1 MKVSNNALNFIL
13 AQYRAIFKRAYVKGL
28 ASAVLLT
35 AGLAAGQA
43 QAAALDNIDQV
54 VSGTIVV
61 GKTVGDVKATYNAIN
76 LKSKDGGQINGENK
90 WNANVTVNSG
100 ALTTVNYIQVSGGA
114 AVNITG
120 TGALTIN
127 LDSTAGAA
135 NAGGVSFI
143 GNGTSADADLT
154 FDIKDINVV
163 NGTMELK
170 ATTSGSVTVAADNI
184 TIGNTTANPSG
195 TGIVKLSATTAA
207 NNAILGATDSV
218 IAINKGGKV
227 QLSGGAAGAAQVTG
241 KSLDVLG
248 GVLQFADGSG
258 TIDVVDLNVDKDS
271 YLLVTKGTNATTA
284 TFAGK
289 TATVDGNV
297 LVASGASLTI
307 NTVEANGNET
317 DIEGQ
322 GIVTL
327 GANSNTQIG
336 GTLTVNKGTLV
347 VDSKASLHSAHADG
361 SIAIKDATPDDG
373 TATTLQIH
381 SSTLKAYLD
390 GGQTVDTV
398 EADASTGTGTST
410 TGKLTVSGGVIY
422 FTDEGIVN
430 LAEDFTFSGTASGI
444 SFSAASTIKADK
456 LAVYSALTK
465 NDTGTVTGDKDKIKL
480 VADDLY
486 LGSAEFDSATS
497 ADLGFSGATARNLY
511 GADKNGTLKLGNKVT
526 LDVTLGDKN
535 INVDDLTSTSGVISG
550 SFLVSGSTNT
560 MTVEHGSYD
569 LVGSIKVSG
578 GGVLTVTNE
587 DRGAAGNLD
596 TVLTIGRGDSLT
608 LAAGAASK
616 ITVDGDSAP
625 EGVQTVL
632 DIRNGTF
639 TVQSGSTT
647 SAVVE
652 VKNSGTL
659 WLTGDQFQDE
669 LLKTF
674 GSNKG
679 ATVAVDKGTILVEGD
694 VELSGDAL
702 TSGSASKEGVVYF
715 SSANGGTLQVNGDL
729 DISGI
734 TKTVKIGKGE
744 VVAEGLSLTN
754 STSGTAVKLAEGQFT
769 ALKSLTSKDAAGIS
783 ISGAQVSLGA
793 IDGNDTDHYE
803 ALSTGGTIGT
813 KLNVENGSS
822 INVVAGRWSSS
833 QDITI
838 TAGDLTIGLVDA
850 EGNGHADAQNNPIT
864 ASLSASKLVLDTA
877 GSADVTS
884 VGSLTVEKL
893 TAKADGALNVQ
904 GDATIKGKIETTG
917 TGTSAKTTYG
927 IELAANSI
935 DVGTGATVTI
945 GEAAT
950 DAIKVSETQDS
961 STKKYLTID
970 STAFAGKVFTV
981 ESAGEVHF
989 AFGSGDVFT
998 KDSIAEFRNA
1008 LFNYDTQ
1015 KGVIDGFINLGDAQ
1029 IKGLAV
1035 DEKTGTVAW
1044 DTLKGYTDIIADV
1057 TTQDLADAKVTGI
1070 TDGANVRGNLGS
1082 LETTAD
1088 YAADVIQVDGN
1099 LTLNNAAANGGNF
1112 ASTTTG
1118 AVLGLDV
1125 TAPADVVLNK
1135 GGNIGDITFSEAD
1148 SSLTV
1153 NSAQGTTKIASI
1165 NGSEATASFTTGT
1178 AVVAGTTD
1186 VAQLTTAAG
1195 TTTTFTD
1202 AVTVGENAGTNVASS
1217 IAGTTTFEA
1226 DASFAQAATFA
1237 GNTTF
1242 KQDVN
1247 FDGVV
1252 TVNGGT
1258 TSVNTQDATAT
1269 FAQNATIL
1277 NGGLFQ
1283 AQNVVLGSNAN
1294 VFTVGSD
1301 TTAENQTGTGY
1312 LEVASFTLAG
1322 NDLVVDPAYGQ
1333 RTSIAAIKG
1342 FADELSSETDA
1353 GVVDGRIFVGQNAA
1367 LDVGTTASIAH
1378 MQEFIKNYQT
1388 NTGSLVQDEVGAV
1401 MYVSDKLT
1409 VKNDGRIIL
1418 DSQNGQ
1424 DRLLSNAN
1432 KPGQYGVNGQDAD
1445 MFLGKHT
1452 VLAIGDNIL
1461 EDGSAIHFD
1470 KNGAGIMAEDGSAT
1484 VVLDGDKFLNSNS
1497 ITLFTDND
1505 GGVMVMGDQDIRVET
1520 LNGVMYFML
1529 EAGQETEAK
1538 RLQLDTYK
1546 IDSAYLGATD
1556 ESRNLLLAY
1565 ASRTANWEEYYSQD
1579 LTSSTTAGEGTA
1591 GESTSGAAGEGT
1603 QTPTPPTRVERAP
1616 LVAGLA
1622 SPGEASIVNGEIVVT
1637 SAAQQAGLTADDFVI
1652 VYEDVEVPETEAGT
1666 EGASTRATVQQPVL
1680 YRVAHNEFLEA
1691 VARNTDGRALDSASL
1706 QGVFAGSAQA
1716 ALLAA
1721 RTSQDAVAGRTGV
1734 GASSSALTF
1743 ADNGQGGGVWVA
1755 PIYVSQDSDGFA
1767 VENKDYGVDIDLYG
1781 VALGGD
1787 YTLANGIRVGAF
1799 FNVGSGDA
1807 DGNGQAS
1814 GVSNDFDYYGVG
1826 LYAGYNVGQFSVVGD
1841 LSYTSVDSDVE
1852 ASTSVG
1858 KLSSSFDTDNFSVGV
1873 TGQYQF
1879 VFGATTVTPH
1889 AGLRYSALSIDDY
1902 RIETGYADGG
1912 NFDSDNLSVF
1922 SIPVGVTIAQEFTAG
1937 SWNVKPSF
1945 DLTLSGNFGD
1955 DEIDANT
1962 NWDGVANW
1970 SSNYT
1975 AEFIDNF
1982 TYGATL
1988 GVAAKTGAFSLGVGV
2003 SYTGS
2008 ENTDEFG
2015 ATANARFTF

>member
-1 MKVSNNALNFIL
+1 MKISNNALNFIL

-43 QAAALDNIDQV
+43 QATSTPLNSIDQV
-54 VSGTIVV
+54 VSGGTTILV
-61 GKTVGDVKATYNAIN
+61 GKKDVDGATAIYNAIT
-76 LKSKDGGQINGENK
+76 LKSQASTPINGENK
-90 WNANVTVNSG
+90 WNAAVTVNSG
-100 ALTTVNYIQVSGGA
+100 SSNVIQASGGA

-120 TGALTIN
+120 TGSLTIN
-127 LDSTAGAA
+127 LADGVA
-135 NAGGVSFI
+135 NTQGLTFS
-143 GNGTSADADLT
+143 GNGASPTSALT
-154 FDIKDINVV
+154 FDISKIDVV
-163 NGTMELK
+163 NGTMNVK

-184 TIGNTTANPSG
+184 NIGASTANPSG
-195 TGIVKLSATTAA
+195 TGIVKLSASADSK
-207 NNAILGATDSV
+207 NAILGTTDSV
-218 IAINKGGKV
+218 IAINKGGQV

-248 GVLQFADGSG
+248 GVLQFADGAG

-297 LVASGASLTI
+297 LVASGASLSI

-347 VDSKASLHSAHADG
+347 VDRKASLHSAHANG

-390 GGQTVDTV
+390 GGQPVDTV

-410 TGKLTVSGGVIY
+410 TGKLTVSGGVIK

-430 LAEDFTFSGTASGI
+430 LAEDFIFSGSAGGI
-444 SFSAASTIKADK
+444 DFDSASTIKADK
-456 LAVYSALTK
+456 LAVHSALTK
-465 NDTGTVTGDKDKIKL
+465 NANGDAASDTKTNLKL
-480 VADDLY
+480 VVGDLY
-486 LGSAEFDSATS
+486 LGSAEFDDNTS
-497 ADLGFSGATARNLY
+497 ANLGFSGATARNLY
-511 GADKNGTLKLGNKVT
+511 GAAQDGQLKLGNKVT

-535 INVDDLTSTSGVISG
+535 VNVDDLTSKSGVISG
-550 SFLVSGSTNT
+550 SFLVSGSTNP

-569 LVGSIKVSG
+569 LDGTIKVSG
-578 GGVLTVTNE
+578 GGVLKVTNA

-608 LAAGAASK
+608 LHAGAAST
-616 ITVDGDSAP
+616 ITVSGGTAT

-632 DIRNGTF
+632 DIRNGDFKVELGNT
-639 TVQSGSTT
+639 TAAKVNVQS
-647 SAVVE
+647 
-652 VKNSGTL
+652 NGTL
-659 WLTGDQFQDE
+659 WLTGEQFQNE
-669 LLKTF
+669 LLKTDTA
-674 GSNKG
+674 SQSG
-679 ATVAVDKGTILVEGD
+679 AKITLNDATILVEGD
-694 VELSGDAL
+694 VELTGDKLSSG
-702 TSGSASKEGVVYF
+702 TASDDGIVYF
-715 SSANGGTLQVNGDL
+715 DTAAGGTLQVNGDL

-734 TKTVKIGKGE
+734 TKTVKIGAGE
-744 VVAEGLSLTN
+744 VIAEGLSLTHG
-754 STSGTAVKLAEGQFT
+754 TSGSAVKLAAGKFT

-783 ISGAQVSLGA
+783 ISGAQVFLGA

-813 KLNVENGSS
+813 QLNVENDSS

-838 TAGDLTIGLVDA
+838 TAGDLTIGSVDA
-850 EGNGHADAQNNPIT
+850 EGNGYADAQNNPIT
-864 ASLSASKLVLDTA
+864 ASLSAYKLVLDTA

-893 TAKADGALNVQ
+893 TAKADDALNVQ

-927 IELAANSI
+927 IELAANSV

-950 DAIKVSETQDS
+950 DAIKVSETPDS
-961 STKKYLTID
+961 TTKKYLTID

-1057 TTQDLADAKVTGI
+1057 TTKDLADAKVTGI
-1070 TDGANVRGNLGS
+1070 TDGANVRGNVGS

-1118 AVLGLDV
+1118 AVLGLDI

-1178 AVVAGTTD
+1178 AVVAGTTN

-1294 VFTVGSD
+1294 VFAVGSD

-1424 DRLLSNAN
+1424 DRLLSNAATV
-1432 KPGQYGVNGQDAD
+1432 GHYGANGQDAD

-1579 LTSSTTAGEGTA
+1579 LTTPTTPGAGKDTP
-1591 GESTSGAAGEGT
+1591 
-1603 QTPTPPTRVERAP
+1603 TPTPPARVERDP

-1652 VYEDVEVPETEAGT
+1652 VYEDVEA
-1666 EGASTRATVQQPVL
+1666 RATVQQPVL

-1889 AGLRYSALSIDDY
+1889 AGLRYSALGIDDY

>member
-1 MKVSNNALNFIL
+1 MKVSNNALNFLL

-43 QAAALDNIDQV
+43 QAANLSVNDLSGDSV
-54 VSGTIVV
+54 VTVVGASSQTAPSYDYLQIKGSGTDAAWNA
-61 GKTVGDVKATYNAIN
+61 DVT
-76 LKSKDGGQINGENK
+76 INGGEPTSGASGNYIQASGGALILTGNGK
-90 WNANVTVNSG
+90 LNINITVPETEVASGGLLIQGGASGGVTVNIAEVGVTLQAGKINVGSADGTAGEGVIELSAASGGTVTLGDSKSTISVNGDGKLIMNISSGSGSGTVSAQSLSVANGGLFKISGSGTTSVTTTDNLNVAEGGFFTVTGSGTTTFNGGPSAQVDGNLLIDSDSKLNLNTTPATGTVTLGASSNAQIAGTLTVNSG
-100 ALTTVNYIQVSGGA
+100 TLEVAEGASLNAISASGALAVSASGDGVVTTLRIDSDTLAGFLNSGSTNLTAITADGKLEGTATDNKGKVNLTANSGTVVLEFSDTDKTVDLASYQFSGSAAAGYIQVSG
-114 AVNITG
+114 
-120 TGALTIN
+120 
-127 LDSTAGAA
+127 
-135 NAGGVSFI
+135 
-143 GNGTSADADLT
+143 
-154 FDIKDINVV
+154 
-163 NGTMELK
+163 
-170 ATTSGSVTVAADNI
+170 SVTAKGTDIAVSDNI
-184 TIGNTTANPSG
+184 NATSLS
-195 TGIVKLSATTAA
+195 IVA
-207 NNAILGATDSV
+207 NNL
-218 IAINKGGKV
+218 
-227 QLSGGAAGAAQVTG
+227 
-241 KSLDVLG
+241 
-248 GVLQFADGSG
+248 
-258 TIDVVDLNVDKDS
+258 
-271 YLLVTKGTNATTA
+271 
-284 TFAGK
+284 
-289 TATVDGNV
+289 
-297 LVASGASLTI
+297 
-307 NTVEANGNET
+307 
-317 DIEGQ
+317 
-322 GIVTL
+322 TL
-327 GANSNTQIG
+327 GSDEYNGSSAN
-336 GTLTVNKGTLV
+336 
-347 VDSKASLHSAHADG
+347 
-361 SIAIKDATPDDG
+361 
-373 TATTLQIH
+373 
-381 SSTLKAYLD
+381 
-390 GGQTVDTV
+390 
-398 EADASTGTGTST
+398 
-410 TGKLTVSGGVIY
+410 
-422 FTDEGIVN
+422 
-430 LAEDFTFSGTASGI
+430 
-444 SFSAASTIKADK
+444 
-456 LAVYSALTK
+456 
-465 NDTGTVTGDKDKIKL
+465 
-480 VADDLY
+480 
-486 LGSAEFDSATS
+486 
-497 ADLGFSGATARNLY
+497 LGFSGATAQNLTVISS
-511 GADKNGTLKLGNKVT
+511 GGDDFVLGEDVT
-526 LDVTLGDKN
+526 LDVTLGDEDAAVTVTKGA
-535 INVDDLTSTSGVISG
+535 IQGDLTLASGSGSLTVAHGTYSHEGKLTISG
-550 SFLVSGSTNT
+550 GTL
-560 MTVEHGSYD
+560 
-569 LVGSIKVSG
+569 K
-578 GGVLTVTNE
+578 VTNE
-587 DRGAAGNLD
+587 DRGEAGNLD
-596 TVLTIGRGDSLT
+596 SILVLDQGLTIEN
-608 LAAGAASK
+608 
-616 ITVDGDSAP
+616 V
-625 EGVQTVL
+625 
-632 DIRNGTF
+632 
-639 TVQSGSTT
+639 SGSTISVEGGAPGVT
-647 SAVVE
+647 TTLDISDIKSADFVV
-652 VKNSGTL
+652 NSGAAAAKVEAKNGGMIIA
-659 WLTGDQFQDE
+659 TGEQLGK
-669 LLKTF
+669 LLQTS
-674 GSNKG
+674 GS
-679 ATVAVDKGTILVEGD
+679 APYVEGGTFLIVD
-694 VELSGDAL
+694 DATLDASAL
-702 TSGSASKEGVVYF
+702 TSGASGSATKFTF
-715 SSANGGTLQVNGDL
+715 SSSTGGTLQVDGELAING
-729 DISGI
+729 SGGSFTLNLGDKAGVI
-734 TKTVKIGKGE
+734 
-744 VVAEGLSLTN
+744 AETLNLTN
-754 STSGTAVKLAEGQFT
+754 ASGDAPNITYGAAILQSGKYT
-769 ALKSLTSKDAAGIS
+769 ALKSLTSESATTDI
-783 ISGAQVSLGA
+783 QVSGTAAVTLGG
-793 IDGNDTDHYE
+793 IDGDGSSTDPYT
-803 ALSTGGTIGT
+803 ALSTGGTIGS
-813 KLNVENGSS
+813 KLTVNSASGSLFIES
-822 INVVAGRWSSS
+822 GRWSAS
-833 QDITI
+833 QDLAVSAGNLTIGSVDDDGNGLADAQGNAI
-838 TAGDLTIGLVDA
+838 TAG
-850 EGNGHADAQNNPIT
+850 
-864 ASLSASKLVLDTA
+864 LSATTLNLSGT
-877 GSADVTS
+877 GSAVVTK
-884 VGSLTVEKL
+884 VGTLTVDEL
-893 TAKADGALNVQ
+893 TTSAKTLKVQ
-904 GDATIKGKIETTG
+904 GTAVINGNRETTG
-917 TGTSAKTTYG
+917 TGTAATTTYG
-927 IELAANSI
+927 INLAANSI
-935 DVGTGATVTI
+935 DVGVGATVTI
-945 GEAAT
+945 GEDAT
-950 DAIKVSETQDS
+950 SAITVSEAKNT
-961 STKKYLTID
+961 TNKYLTIAAD
-970 STAFAGKVFTV
+970 TFNGKVFTV
-981 ESAGEVHF
+981 ESAGEVQF
-989 AFGSGDVFT
+989 SFGDTVVFN

-1057 TTQDLADAKVTGI
+1057 TTKDLADAKVTGI
-1070 TDGANVRGNLGS
+1070 TDNANVRGNVGS

-1088 YAADVIQVDGN
+1088 YVSDVIQVDGN
-1099 LTLNNAAANGGNF
+1099 LTLNNAAGNGGNF
-1112 ASTTTG
+1112 AATTDG

-1125 TAPADVVLNK
+1125 TTPADVVLNN

-1247 FDGVV
+1247 FYGVV

-1269 FAQNATIL
+1269 FAQDATIL

-1283 AQNVVLGSNAN
+1283 AQNVVLETDAG
-1294 VFTVGSD
+1294 VFAVGSD

-1312 LEVASFTLAG
+1312 LEAASFTLAG

-1388 NTGSLVQDEVGAV
+1388 NNGSLVQDEVGAV

-1432 KPGQYGVNGQDAD
+1432 KQGQYGVKDQNAD

-1470 KNGAGIMAEDGSAT
+1470 KTGAGIMAEDGSAT
-1484 VVLDGDKFLNSNS
+1484 VVLDGDKFLNSSS

-1529 EAGQETEAK
+1529 EAGKETEAK
-1538 RLQLDTYK
+1538 SLQLDTYK

-1579 LTSSTTAGEGTA
+1579 LTTPTTPTTLG
-1591 GESTSGAAGEGT
+1591 AGEGT
-1603 QTPTPPTRVERAP
+1603 QTPTPPARVERDP

-1622 SPGEASIVNGEIVVT
+1622 SPGKASIVNGAIVVT

-1666 EGASTRATVQQPVL
+1666 KGASTRATVQQPVL

-1787 YTLANGIRVGAF
+1787 YTLANGVRVGAF

-1841 LSYTSVDSDVE
+1841 LSYTAVDSDVE

-1988 GVAAKTGAFSLGVGV
+1988 GVAAKSGNFSAGIGV

>member
-1 MKVSNNALNFIL
+1 MN
-13 AQYRAIFKRAYVKGL
+13 
-28 ASAVLLT
+28 
-35 AGLAAGQA
+35 
-43 QAAALDNIDQV
+43 
-54 VSGTIVV
+54 
-61 GKTVGDVKATYNAIN
+61 
-76 LKSKDGGQINGENK
+76 
-90 WNANVTVNSG
+90 
-100 ALTTVNYIQVSGGA
+100 
-114 AVNITG
+114 
-120 TGALTIN
+120 
-127 LDSTAGAA
+127 
-135 NAGGVSFI
+135 
-143 GNGTSADADLT
+143 
-154 FDIKDINVV
+154 
-163 NGTMELK
+163 
-170 ATTSGSVTVAADNI
+170 
-184 TIGNTTANPSG
+184 
-195 TGIVKLSATTAA
+195 
-207 NNAILGATDSV
+207 
-218 IAINKGGKV
+218 
-227 QLSGGAAGAAQVTG
+227 
-241 KSLDVLG
+241 
-248 GVLQFADGSG
+248 
-258 TIDVVDLNVDKDS
+258 
-271 YLLVTKGTNATTA
+271 
-284 TFAGK
+284 
-289 TATVDGNV
+289 
-297 LVASGASLTI
+297 
-307 NTVEANGNET
+307 
-317 DIEGQ
+317 
-322 GIVTL
+322 
-327 GANSNTQIG
+327 
-336 GTLTVNKGTLV
+336 
-347 VDSKASLHSAHADG
+347 
-361 SIAIKDATPDDG
+361 
-373 TATTLQIH
+373 
-381 SSTLKAYLD
+381 
-390 GGQTVDTV
+390 
-398 EADASTGTGTST
+398 
-410 TGKLTVSGGVIY
+410 
-422 FTDEGIVN
+422 
-430 LAEDFTFSGTASGI
+430 
-444 SFSAASTIKADK
+444 
-456 LAVYSALTK
+456 
-465 NDTGTVTGDKDKIKL
+465 
-480 VADDLY
+480 
-486 LGSAEFDSATS
+486 
-497 ADLGFSGATARNLY
+497 
-511 GADKNGTLKLGNKVT
+511 
-526 LDVTLGDKN
+526 
-535 INVDDLTSTSGVISG
+535 
-550 SFLVSGSTNT
+550 
-560 MTVEHGSYD
+560 
-569 LVGSIKVSG
+569 
-578 GGVLTVTNE
+578 
-587 DRGAAGNLD
+587 
-596 TVLTIGRGDSLT
+596 LTIGS
-608 LAAGAASK
+608 
-616 ITVDGDSAP
+616 
-625 EGVQTVL
+625 
-632 DIRNGTF
+632 
-639 TVQSGSTT
+639 
-647 SAVVE
+647 
-652 VKNSGTL
+652 
-659 WLTGDQFQDE
+659 
-669 LLKTF
+669 
-674 GSNKG
+674 
-679 ATVAVDKGTILVEGD
+679 
-694 VELSGDAL
+694 
-702 TSGSASKEGVVYF
+702 
-715 SSANGGTLQVNGDL
+715 
-729 DISGI
+729 
-734 TKTVKIGKGE
+734 
-744 VVAEGLSLTN
+744 
-754 STSGTAVKLAEGQFT
+754 
-769 ALKSLTSKDAAGIS
+769 
-783 ISGAQVSLGA
+783 
-793 IDGNDTDHYE
+793 
-803 ALSTGGTIGT
+803 
-813 KLNVENGSS
+813 
-822 INVVAGRWSSS
+822 
-833 QDITI
+833 
-838 TAGDLTIGLVDA
+838 VDA
-850 EGNGHADAQNNPIT
+850 EGNGYTDAQGNAIT
-864 ASLSASKLVLDTA
+864 AGLSASKLVLDTA
-877 GSADVTS
+877 GSAEVTS

-893 TAKADGALNVQ
+893 TAKAGGVLNVQ
-904 GDATIKGKIETTG
+904 GDATIKGKVETTG

-961 STKKYLTID
+961 TTKKYLTIAD
-970 STAFAGKVFTV
+970 GTFNGKVFTV
-981 ESAGEVHF
+981 ESAGEVQF
-989 AFGSGDVFT
+989 SFGDTVVFN

-1044 DTLKGYTDIIADV
+1044 GTLSGYTDILADV
-1057 TTQDLADAKVTGI
+1057 TTKNLADAKVTGI
-1070 TDGANVRGNLGS
+1070 TDNANVRGNVGS

-1088 YAADVIQVDGN
+1088 YVSDVIQVDGN
-1099 LTLNNAAANGGNF
+1099 LTLNNAADNGDNF
-1112 ASTTTG
+1112 AATADG
-1118 AVLGLDV
+1118 AILGLDV
-1125 TAPADVVLNK
+1125 DTQADVVLNN

-1153 NSAQGTTKIASI
+1153 NSAQGTTKIAAI
-1165 NGSEATASFTTGT
+1165 DGSEANVAFTTGT
-1178 AVVAGTTD
+1178 ATVAGATT
-1186 VAQLTTAAG
+1186 AATLSTAAG
-1195 TTTTFTD
+1195 TTTTFTG
-1202 AVTVGENAGTNVASS
+1202 AVTVGEDAVGTNVVSN

-1226 DASFAQAATFA
+1226 NASFAQAATFA
-1237 GNTTF
+1237 GSTTF
-1242 KQDVN
+1242 KQDVS
-1247 FDGVV
+1247 FEDAV

-1269 FAQNATIL
+1269 FAQGATIL
-1277 NGGLFQ
+1277 NGGLLQ
-1283 AQNVVLGSNAN
+1283 AQNVVLETGDG
-1294 VFTVGSD
+1294 VFAIGSD

-1312 LEVASFTLAG
+1312 LEAASFTLAG

-1342 FADELSSETDA
+1342 FADEVSSETDA

-1388 NTGSLVQDEVGAV
+1388 NNGSLVQDEVGAV

-1409 VKNDGRIIL
+1409 VKDGGRIIL

-1432 KPGQYGVNGQDAD
+1432 KQGQYGVDGQDAD

-1470 KNGAGIMAEDGSAT
+1470 KTDAGIMAEDGSAT
-1484 VVLDGDKFLNSNS
+1484 VVLDGDKFLNSRS
-1497 ITLFTDND
+1497 ITLFTDNK

-1529 EAGQETEAK
+1529 EAGKETEAK
-1538 RLQLDTYK
+1538 SLQLDTYK

-1579 LTSSTTAGEGTA
+1579 LTTPGAGEGTA
-1591 GESTSGAAGEGT
+1591 GAGTAGEGTSGAAGEGT
-1603 QTPTPPTRVERAP
+1603 QTPTPPARVERDP

-1622 SPGEASIVNGEIVVT
+1622 SPGEAYLDANDKIVVT

-1787 YTLANGIRVGAF
+1787 YTLANGVRVGAF

-1841 LSYTSVDSDVE
+1841 LSYTAVDSDVE

-1988 GVAAKTGAFSLGVGV
+1988 GVAAKSGAFSLGVGV

-2015 ATANARFTF
+2015 ATANARFVF

>member
-170 ATTSGSVTVAADNI
+170 ATSSGSVTVAADNI

-465 NDTGTVTGDKDKIKL
+465 NDTGTVTGDKNKIKL

>member
-1 MKVSNNALNFIL
+1 MKISNNALNFIL

-43 QAAALDNIDQV
+43 QAAGPLTSIDNGL
-54 VSGTIVV
+54 SGTIVI
-61 GKTVGDVKATYNAIN
+61 GKTIGDVEATNSAIN
-76 LKSKDGGQINGENK
+76 LKSKDVGQINGKNK

-100 ALTTVNYIQVSGGA
+100 ALSTGNYIQVSGGA

-154 FDIKDINVV
+154 FDINKIDVV
-163 NGTMELK
+163 NGTMNVK

-184 TIGNTTANPSG
+184 TIGNTASNPSG

-207 NNAILGATDSV
+207 NNAILGVTDSV
-218 IAINKGGKV
+218 IAINKGGQV
-227 QLSGGAAGAAQVTG
+227 QLSGGSAGATEVNG
-241 KSLDVLG
+241 LSLNVLG
-248 GVLQFADGSG
+248 GGVFHVTDGTSNVN
-258 TIDVVDLNVDKDS
+258 VVDLNVDKDS
-271 YLLVTKGTNATTA
+271 YLLVTKGTNATSA

-289 TATVDGNV
+289 TATVDGKV

-307 NTVEANGNET
+307 NTVEANDDET

-327 GANSNTQIG
+327 GATSNTQIG
-336 GTLTVNKGTLV
+336 GTLTINKGTLV

-361 SIAIKDATPDDG
+361 SIAIKDATTADG

-381 SSTLKAYLD
+381 SSTLKAYLN
-390 GGQTVDTV
+390 GGQTVETV
-398 EADASTGTGTST
+398 NANYTTGSGTST
-410 TGKLTVSGGVIY
+410 TGKLTVSGGVID
-422 FTDEGIVN
+422 FKDEGIVD
-430 LAEDFTFSGTASGI
+430 LANDFIFSGSAGGI
-444 SFSAASTIKADK
+444 DFDSASTIKADK
-456 LAVYSALTK
+456 LSVEKALTK
-465 NDTGTVTGDKDKIKL
+465 NSAGAAATDTKTNLKL
-480 VADDLY
+480 VVGDLY
-486 LGSAEFDSATS
+486 LGSADLESANEG
-497 ADLGFSGATARNLY
+497 DLGFSGATARNLY
-511 GADKNGTLKLGNKVT
+511 GAAKDGQLKLGNKVT

-535 INVDDLTSTSGVISG
+535 INVDDLTSKSGVISG
-550 SFLVSGSTNT
+550 SFLVSGTSNP

-569 LVGSIKVSG
+569 LDGTIKVSG
-578 GGVLTVTNE
+578 GGVLKVTNA

-608 LAAGAASK
+608 LAAGAAST

-632 DIRNGTF
+632 DIRNGDF
-639 TVQSGSTT
+639 TVELGAST
-647 SAVVE
+647 AAKVNVQ
-652 VKNSGTL
+652 NNGTL
-659 WLTGDQFQDE
+659 WLTGEQFQNE
-669 LLKTF
+669 LLKTDTA
-674 GSNKG
+674 SQSG
-679 ATVAVDKGTILVEGD
+679 AKITLNDATILVEGD
-694 VELSGDAL
+694 VELTGDKLSSG
-702 TSGSASKEGVVYF
+702 TASDDGIVYF
-715 SSANGGTLQVNGDL
+715 DTAAGGTLQVNGDL

-734 TKTVKIGKGE
+734 TKTVKIGAGE
-744 VVAEGLSLTN
+744 VIAKGLSLTHG
-754 STSGTAVKLAEGQFT
+754 TSGSAVKLAAGKFT

-793 IDGNDTDHYE
+793 IDGNETDSYE

-838 TAGDLTIGLVDA
+838 TAGDLTIGSVDA
-850 EGNGHADAQNNPIT
+850 EGNGYADAQNNPIT

-1057 TTQDLADAKVTGI
+1057 TTQYLADAKVTGI
-1070 TDGANVRGNLGS
+1070 TDGANVRGNVGS

-1153 NSAQGTTKIASI
+1153 SSAQGTTKIASI
-1165 NGSEATASFTTGT
+1165 KGSEADVSFTTGT

-1195 TTTTFTD
+1195 TTTTFTG
-1202 AVTVGENAGTNVASS
+1202 AVTVGEDAVGTNVASS

-1226 DASFAQAATFA
+1226 EASFAQAATLA
-1237 GNTTF
+1237 GDTTF
-1242 KQDVN
+1242 KQDVS
-1247 FDGVV
+1247 FEDAV

-1269 FAQNATIL
+1269 FAQGATIL
-1277 NGGLFQ
+1277 NGGLLQ
-1283 AQNVVLGSNAN
+1283 AQNVVLDSGAASS
-1294 VFTVGSD
+1294 VFAVGSD

-1312 LEVASFTLAG
+1312 LEAASFTLAG

-1388 NTGSLVQDEVGAV
+1388 NNGSLVQDEVGAV

-1409 VKNDGRIIL
+1409 VKDGGRIIL

-1424 DRLLSNAN
+1424 NRLLSNAN
-1432 KPGQYGVNGQDAD
+1432 KQGQYGVKGQDAD

-1470 KNGAGIMAEDGSAT
+1470 KTDAGIMAEDGSAT
-1484 VVLDGDKFLNSNS
+1484 VVLDGDKFLNSSS
-1497 ITLFTDND
+1497 ITLFTDNE

-1529 EAGQETEAK
+1529 EAGKETEAK
-1538 RLQLDTYK
+1538 SLQLDTYK

-1579 LTSSTTAGEGTA
+1579 LTTPTTPT
-1591 GESTSGAAGEGT
+1591 TTAAGEGT
-1603 QTPTPPTRVERAP
+1603 QTPTPPARVERDP

-1637 SAAQQAGLTADDFVI
+1637 SAAQQAGLTDNDFVI

-1666 EGASTRATVQQPVL
+1666 KGASTRATVQQPVL
-1680 YRVAHNEFLEA
+1680 YRVAHNKFLEA

-1787 YTLANGIRVGAF
+1787 YTLANGVRVGAF

-1841 LSYTSVDSDVE
+1841 LSYTAVDSDVE

-1858 KLSSSFDTDNFSVGV
+1858 KLSSSFDTDNFSLGV

-1889 AGLRYSALSIDDY
+1889 AGLRYSSISIDDY

-1988 GVAAKTGAFSLGVGV
+1988 GVAAKNGAFSLGVGV